1 MADLV
6 AFAVLA
12 VSTVIMNKLR
22 CKREREAPLFYVNQD
37 NEPLHSPRARLAD
50 KDDAWH
56 RATYALVMHDP
67 PTQFYEPKEWDHT
80 AVLLR
85 RTPNYNDVDE
95 TISLPSCSLLEGES
109 NAQSL
114 SRALLSQL
122 GIDVSLPENCVHHLF
137 TFPYQKDRRWS
148 DFNECV
154 YRGTLD
160 DLYMQGI
167 SPESIVRLSLGELK
181 EMVLAQQENNANF
194 ENPESIHCDDPL
206 FTADSLYA
214 LRLYMQRQGDL
225 RAKRR
230 LMKGYSSSELTHYQL
245 RKEVKVVFL
254 DEQDATRREA
264 LDFTL
269 KTDDGQAPGLLF
281 EADVI
286 LLGVS
291 RAGKTPLSL
300 VLAQTMGLKV
310 ANVPLVVDV
319 APPPQLF
326 KVNPRR
332 VFCLTVD
339 ESQLKTFRK
348 NRLRREI
355 NRQTQK
361 AHKNSYADME
371 YVRKDMEH
379 AQRLAYQHGFTEIN
393 VSGRAVEE
401 TASLIASKLRERFP
415 NTEIIGAKA

>member
-12 VSTVIMNKLR
+12 VATVIVSKLR
-22 CKREREAPLFYVNQD
+22 GKRKRETPLFYVNQD
-37 NEPLHSPRARLAD
+37 NEPLRAPVASSAD
-50 KDDAWH
+50 NDYVWH

-80 AVLLR
+80 TVLLR
-85 RTPNYNDVDE
+85 REVGQTY
-95 TISLPSCSLLEGES
+95 SLPFGILLEGES
-109 NAQSL
+109 NVQSV
-114 SRALLSQL
+114 SRALLNQL
-122 GIDVSLPENCVHHLF
+122 GIDVSLPENSVHHLF

-148 DFNECV
+148 DFHECV

-160 DLYMQGI
+160 DLYRKGI

-181 EMVLAQQENNANF
+181 EIVMAQQEQKTNP
-194 ENPESIHCDDPL
+194 ENPESVLCDNPI
-206 FTADSLYA
+206 FTADSFYA

-230 LMKGYSSSELTHYQL
+230 LMKGYSSIDLKNYQL
-245 RKEVKVVFL
+245 RNESNIVFL
-254 DEQDATRREA
+254 DEQDTTRREA
-264 LDFTL
+264 LDFSL
-269 KTDDGQAPGLLF
+269 KTDDGQAPNLLF

-300 VLAQTMGLKV
+300 VISQTMGLKV
-310 ANVPLVVDV
+310 ANVPLVVEV

-361 AHKNSYADME
+361 AHKNSYADLE
-371 YVRKDMEH
+371 YVRKDIEH
-379 AQRLAYQHGFTEIN
+379 AQRLANQHGFTEIN
-393 VSGRAVEE
+393 VSGRAIEE
-401 TASLIASKLRERFP
+401 TASLIVSKLRERFP
-415 NTEIIGAKA
+415 NTEIIGVKA